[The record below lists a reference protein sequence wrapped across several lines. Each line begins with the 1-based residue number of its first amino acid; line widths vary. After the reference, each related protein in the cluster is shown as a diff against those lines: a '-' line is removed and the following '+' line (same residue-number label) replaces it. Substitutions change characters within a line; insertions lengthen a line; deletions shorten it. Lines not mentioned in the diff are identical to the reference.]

1 MKKYKVILQFAFALL
16 ISCTDSNEELIKV
29 NVSVSNFTISIDEN
43 PNNNTSLGVIEA
55 TTNEGNLTFSI
66 TEQVPN
72 NAFEINS
79 TTGEL
84 VVLNNELFNFEINP
98 IITGIVKVQNGEI
111 FDTGNIIINL
121 NNINE
126 PKLLKQT
133 TDQDNYWNKY
143 FYNDEDELIL
153 ITRTS
158 NQITLDSTYLF
169 YNNDMLSKSLQRI
182 NVPGTGIVNTELV
195 YSQFNASNASGT
207 YKIFKEDGT
216 VFQDKTFEYTFVNN
230 LIKSITFFNLD
241 GSKSSEKIYTH
252 NETGD
257 LTNWAEIWYNSDGTI
272 QSDRQSTFSEWDSNG
287 LKTQSLLY
295 WNYRIDNIP
304 NLYISSSNCLKRTE
318 DGQLYTYSFEY
329 DTDGNV
335 IKYNS
340 IDEQKNITLEYY
352 Q

>member
-1 MKKYKVILQFAFALL
+1 MNKNKVILLFTFALL
-16 ISCTDSNEELIKV
+16 ISCTDNNEELID
-29 NVSVSNFTISIDEN
+29 VSVSNFTINIDEN
-43 PNNNTSLGVIEA
+43 PNINESLGVLEA
-55 TTNEGNLTFSI
+55 TTNQGNLTFSI

-72 NAFEINS
+72 NAFEINA

-84 VVLNNELFNFEINP
+84 VVLNNELFNYEINP
-98 IITGIVKVQNGEI
+98 IITGVVKVQNGEV

-126 PKLLKQT
+126 PKLLKQI
-133 TDQDNYWNKY
+133 TDQDDYWHKY
-143 FYNDEDELIL
+143 FYNDEDQLIL

-169 YNNDMLSKSLQRI
+169 YNSDVLSRSLQRI
-182 NVPGTGIVNTELV
+182 HVPVTGIVNTELI
-195 YSQFNASNASGT
+195 YNQFNATNASGT

-216 VFQDKTFEYTFVNN
+216 VFQDKTFEYTFVND
-230 LIKSITFFNLD
+230 LIKSIGFFNLD
-241 GSKSSEKIYTH
+241 GSKTSEKIYTH

-272 QSDRQSTFSEWDSNG
+272 QSERQSTFTEWNSNG
-287 LKTQSLLY
+287 LKTQSLLF
-295 WNYRIDNIP
+295 WNYRIANIP
-304 NLYISSSNCLKRTE
+304 NLYISSSNCLRRNE

-329 DTDGNV
+329 DADGNV

-340 IDEQKNITLEYY
+340 IDEDKFINLEYY
-352 Q
+352 E

>member
-1 MKKYKVILQFAFALL
+1 MIKNKVISLFVLTL
-16 ISCTDSNEELIKV
+16 IISCSDSNEELINV

-43 PNNNTSLGVIEA
+43 PNINASLGVIQA
-55 TTNEGNLTFSI
+55 TTNNGNLVFSI

-72 NAFEINS
+72 NAFQINP

-84 VVLNNELFNFEINP
+84 VVLNNDLYNFEINP
-98 IITGIVKVQNGEI
+98 IITGIVKVQNGDV

-133 TDQDNYWNKY
+133 TDQDNYWNSY
-143 FYNDEDELIL
+143 FYNDEDKLIL

-158 NQITLDSTYLF
+158 NQITLDSTYIF
-169 YNNDMLSKSLQRI
+169 YNNEMLSKSLQRI
-182 NVPGTGIVNTELV
+182 HVPGTGIINTELI
-195 YSQFNASNASGT
+195 YNQFNSSIATGT
-207 YKIFKEDGT
+207 YKTFKDDGT
-216 VFQDKTFEYTFVNN
+216 VFQDNTFEYTFLNN

-257 LTNWAEIWYNSDGTI
+257 LTNWTEIWYNSDGTV
-272 QSDRQSTFSEWDSNG
+272 QSNRQSTFSQWDSNG

-304 NLYISSSNCLKRTE
+304 NLFISTSNCLNRTE
-318 DGQLYTYSFEY
+318 NDQLFTYSFEY
-329 DTDGNV
+329 DTDGNA
-335 IKYNS
+335 IKYSS
-340 IDEQKNITLEYY
+340 IDEDKFINLEYY
-352 Q
+352 E